1 MGLDMYINRVNR
13 TNHSVEE
20 LMEIDNE
27 EDTTPNSEKVKPFL
41 PLRKYCFGD
50 YYSIFHEACYWRK
63 FNALHN
69 WFVTNVQNGVDDC
82 NAYELSEEDIEK
94 CLNVLRTVRDTKD
107 ASLLEPKSGF
117 FFGSTEVDDYYFADV
132 ENAIDQL
139 QILLALDWEKNRF
152 FYRASW

>member
-1 MGLDMYINRVNR
+1 MYINRVNR

-27 EDTTPNSEKVKPFL
+27 EDTNPNSEKVKPFL
-41 PLRKYCFGD
+41 PLRKYSFGD
-50 YYSIFHEACYWRK
+50 YYSIFHQACYWRK

-69 WFVTNVQNGVDDC
+69 WFVNNVQNGVDDC
-82 NAYELSEEDIEK
+82 NAYELTEEHIED

-117 FFGSTEVDDYYFADV
+117 FFGSTEVDEYYFADV